1 MNKITYTSYHKT
13 FLDCII
19 DTVQDYVYCD
29 AALVCIEADR
39 MSEGKFRI
47 TRSPI
52 EDNDDPLTNMIRY
65 PGKDGKYTRNK
76 LDFELVGTHAI
87 HVGLITNGPSCE
99 LEVRHAFSTAST
111 KLVKVLTGCTFT
123 DFSALVHP
131 TEGCIF
137 NMMFRVAPDSFELE
151 KLVRC

>member
-1 MNKITYTSYHKT
+1 MTSITYTSYHPT

-19 DTVQDYVYCD
+19 STVQDYVYCD
-29 AALVCIEADR
+29 ASLVYITADR
-39 MSEGKFRI
+39 MTEGKFRV
-47 TRSPI
+47 TRAR
-52 EDNDDPLTNMIRY
+52 EEENDSTLANMIRY
-65 PGKDGKYTRNK
+65 PGKDRTYTRNK
-76 LDFELVGTHAI
+76 LDFELVGTHAV
-87 HVGLITNGPSCE
+87 HVGLVTEGPSCE
-99 LEVRHAFSTAST
+99 LEVRHAFSTASK
-111 KLVKVLTGCTFT
+111 KLVKALTGCTFT

>member
-1 MNKITYTSYHKT
+1 MNKITYTSYHTT

-19 DTVQDYVYCD
+19 STVQDYVYCD
-29 AALVCIEADR
+29 ASFVRIEADR
-39 MSEGKFRI
+39 MSEGKFCI
-47 TRSPI
+47 TRSMI
-52 EDNDDPLTNMIRY
+52 EENDDPLTSMIRY
-65 PGKDGKYTRNK
+65 LGKDGTYARNK
-76 LDFELVGTHAI
+76 LHFELVGTHAI
-87 HVGLITNGPSCE
+87 HVGLITDSPNCE
-99 LEVRHAFSTAST
+99 LEVRHAFSTAPS